1 MQTASYLMQ
10 ARNRMLRALGRNYEC
25 GWRPLERAA
34 TLGAPLVFHTSR
46 RHGYRND
53 PLGAARRTLHLAF
66 DLGNRIWT
74 LAFATSVAPAPRLRT
89 MSARNL
95 AQLDTEIA
103 AAKARFGLAPDA
115 PVVSCYEA
123 GRDGFWLHRALA
135 PAA

>member
-1 MQTASYLMQ
+1 M
-10 ARNRMLRALGRNYEC
+10 
-25 GWRPLERAA
+25 A
-34 TLGAPLVFHTSR
+34 TVTTRSEQPA
-46 RHGYRND
+46 
-53 PLGAARRTLHLAF
+53 RTLHLAF

-74 LAFATSVAPAPRLRT
+74 LAFATSVAHAPRLRT

-95 AQLDTEIA
+95 AQLETEIA

-135 PAA
+135 ARGLTSHVVDSASISENRGHAARNRIDSTRPLSC

>member
-1 MQTASYLMQ
+1 M
-10 ARNRMLRALGRNYEC
+10 
-25 GWRPLERAA
+25 A
-34 TLGAPLVFHTSR
+34 TVTTRSEQPA
-46 RHGYRND
+46 
-53 PLGAARRTLHLAF
+53 RTLHLAF

-74 LAFATSVAPAPRLRT
+74 LAFATSVAHAPRLRT

-123 GRDGFWLHRALA
+123 GRDGFWLHRALTA
-135 PAA
+135 RGLTSQWSIPPALARTAGHAARNRIDSTRPLSC

>member
-1 MQTASYLMQ
+1 M
-10 ARNRMLRALGRNYEC
+10 
-25 GWRPLERAA
+25 A
-34 TLGAPLVFHTSR
+34 TVTTRSEQPA
-46 RHGYRND
+46 
-53 PLGAARRTLHLAF
+53 RTLHLAF

-74 LAFATSVAPAPRLRT
+74 LAFATSVAHAPRLRT

-135 PAA
+135 ARGLTSQWSIPPALARTAGHAARNRIDSTRPLSC